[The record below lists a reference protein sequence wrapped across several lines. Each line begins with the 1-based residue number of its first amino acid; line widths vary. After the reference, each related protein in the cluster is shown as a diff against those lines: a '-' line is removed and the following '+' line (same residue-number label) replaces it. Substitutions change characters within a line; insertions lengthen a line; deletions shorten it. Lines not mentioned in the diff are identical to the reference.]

1 ILLKRLYVVVSMTY
15 GLDGK
20 QEKKNTGLME
30 DKDYI
35 TEVYLQGGKVIGEI
49 VHNTKRKKKK
59 S

>member
-1 ILLKRLYVVVSMTY
+1 MTY

-20 QEKKNTGLME
+20 QEKKNTGLMK